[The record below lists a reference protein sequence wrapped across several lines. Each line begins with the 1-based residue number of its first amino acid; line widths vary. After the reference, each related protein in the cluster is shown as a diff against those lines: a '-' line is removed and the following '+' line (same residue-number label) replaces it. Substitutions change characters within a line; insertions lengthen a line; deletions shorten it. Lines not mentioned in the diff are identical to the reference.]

1 MFTLHNSV
9 WLTLISGVLE
19 MERMGKSYDGEKTLV
34 FFEHLGLHFYSVE
47 SLYLL
52 VDTIFPIHLRT
63 LF

>member
-19 MERMGKSYDGEKTLV
+19 VEGMGKYCDV
-34 FFEHLGLHFYSVE
+34 RLGLCFYFVE

-52 VDTIFPIHLRT
+52 VDESDP
-63 LF
+63 